1 MVRRRLFFPLAGILL
16 LVGMIASLKYGAVAS
31 HWQDVVGTLVD
42 FHKNDPA
49 QQLIHHLRLPRMIGA
64 VIVGAALATAG
75 GLMQGITANP
85 LADSGLLGINAGA
98 GLGLAI
104 VFALTGSPN
113 PLVAILASFA
123 GALVALLFIYLA
135 SAKSSFGLQPV
146 KIILLGAALSTFF
159 SAVSQSISLV
169 FNLNQDLT
177 FWFVGG
183 TGNVS
188 WAQVKFALPLI
199 ALGLLGS
206 FLIAPQITLLSLG
219 DDTAISLGKNPNVIR
234 QAVMGL
240 VLLLA
245 GTAVSLVGTISFIG
259 LLVPHIVRFFVG
271 YDYRFVIPAT
281 ALFGACFFVFADIG
295 ARLVAPP
302 LETPVGVLVVLI
314 GVPFLL
320 VQLRRGAL

>member
-1 MVRRRLFFPLAGILL
+1 MLQRRLFFPLVALL
-16 LVGMIASLKYGAVAS
+16 LVVGMLASLKYGAVDNR
-31 HWQDVVGTLVD
+31 WQDVAGALWD
-42 FHKNDPA
+42 FQKNNPA
-49 QQLIHHLRLPRMIGA
+49 QQLIHHLRLPRMLGA
-64 VIVGAALATAG
+64 VLVGAALATAG

-113 PLVAILASFA
+113 PLVAILASFC
-123 GALVALLFIYLA
+123 GALVALGFIYLA

-146 KIILLGAALSTFF
+146 KIVLLGAALSTFF
-159 SAVSQSISLV
+159 SAVSQCISLL
-169 FNLNQDLT
+169 FNLNQDLA

-188 WAQVKFALPLI
+188 WLQVKLALPLI
-199 ALGLLGS
+199 ALGLIGS

-219 DDTAISLGKNPNVIR
+219 DDTAISLGKNPALIR
-234 QAVMGL
+234 RLVMGL

-259 LLVPHIVRFFVG
+259 LLIPHVVRFFVG
-271 YDYRFVIPAT
+271 YDYRYVIPAT
-281 ALFGACFFVFADIG
+281 ALLGACFFVFADIG